1 MSQLSKAISNS
12 GTGGYVQTLTSNVGG
27 PVPPTAG
34 NINVVGGV
42 GITGTGNPG
51 TSTITLDL
59 TGDIATQY
67 NEDVG
72 SAVPALNMLN
82 VLGGNNIQTTGAG
95 STITI
100 DLNGTTNHA
109 VQIGNATGSLTSIA
123 VGTDGQ
129 VVIGAT
135 GADPAFATLTS
146 IGGTIIYTPGPNS
159 LNLETAAF
167 IATTYTEDVGSA
179 TPALGNL
186 NIFGTHGINTLGAGS
201 TVTVA
206 VNNTL
211 TLGDLVPVAGDTL
224 TLTTGNANIIAGN
237 LLLPD
242 TNTGGTEGEISFGL
256 NTVIQNY
263 PTGSANFVA
272 GFLAGNTAVTL
283 TGQGNNG
290 IGGGVFSF
298 LTSGASNAAL
308 GHVALQSVSTG
319 SQNVGIGAG
328 ALNSVNS
335 GANNSALGYQVAQ
348 FLQSGGNNVLL
359 GTSAGSSYVGAE
371 SNNIIIS
378 NAGVAAENAKIR
390 IGTNATH
397 TAAYIAGID
406 GVNVGSTAKVVT
418 LGTGGTVD
426 QLGTATIT
434 AGTGITVTPTANT
447 ITIAASGTTNLTYTN
462 VTTTPYVVLTT
473 DEYLSVDTS
482 ALSITIQ
489 LPNAAT
495 LGRAYVI
502 KDRTGAAATR
512 NITVTTVGG
521 AVNIDGA
528 TTFVMNT
535 NYQSINIIG
544 NGSTYEVY

>member
-1 MSQLSKAISNS
+1 MSQLTRAVTNS
-12 GTGGYVQTLTSNVGG
+12 GPGGFVQTLTSNVGG

-34 NINVVGGV
+34 NINVIGGV

-59 TGDIATQY
+59 TGSVATQY
-67 NEDVG
+67 TEDVG
-72 SAVPALNMLN
+72 SATPAANNLN

-100 DLNGTTNHA
+100 DLNGTTDHA
-109 VQIGNATGSLTSIA
+109 IQIGNATGSLTSLA
-123 VGTDGQ
+123 VSGDGQ
-129 VVIGAT
+129 LPIGSV
-135 GADPAFATLTS
+135 GADPVIANL
-146 IGGTIIYTPGPNS
+146 TPGAGVTIANAPGS
-159 LNLETAAF
+159 ITISASSSTAL
-167 IATTYTEDVGSA
+167 TYTEDVGIA
-179 TPALGNL
+179 IPVANNL
-186 NIFGTHGINTLGAGS
+186 NIVGTHGINTLGAGD
-201 TVTVA
+201 TVTIA

-211 TLGDLVPVAGDTL
+211 TLGDLVPVVGDTL
-224 TLTTGNANIIAGN
+224 TLTTGNANIVAGN

-242 TNTGGTEGEISFGL
+242 TNTGGTAGEIKFGT

-263 PTGSANFVA
+263 PTASSNFVA

-290 IGGGVFSF
+290 IGGGVFSQ

-308 GHVALQSVSTG
+308 GHVALQVVNTG
-319 SQNVGIGAG
+319 SQNTAIGAG
-328 ALNSVNS
+328 ALNQLTS

-348 FLQSGGNNVLL
+348 FLATGGNNVLI

-378 NAGVAAENAKIR
+378 NSGVAAENAKIR

-397 TAAYIAGID
+397 TGTYIAGID

-418 LGTGGTVD
+418 LGAGGTVD

-434 AGTGITVTPTANT
+434 AGSGITVTPGANT
-447 ITIAASGTTNLTYTN
+447 ITISSTGADILAYTN

-482 ALSITIQ
+482 ALSITVQ

-495 LGRAYVI
+495 LGRVYYV
-502 KDRTGAAATR
+502 KDRTGTAGTR

-528 TTFVMNT
+528 TSFVMNT
-535 NYQSINIIG
+535 NYQSVNIIG
-544 NGSTYEVY
+544 NGTTYEVF